1 MTHLFEGVGVAL
13 TTPFTN
19 NKVNLEALKAHVN
32 FLLENNAQAIIVNG
46 TTAESPTL
54 TTDEKERILK
64 TVIDLVDKRVPVIAG
79 TGTNDTEKSIQ
90 ASIQAKALGADAI
103 MLITPYYNK
112 TNQRGLVKHFEAIT
126 DAVKLPVVLYNVPS
140 RTNMTIEPET
150 VEILSQHPYIVA
162 LKDATNDFE
171 YLEEVKKRI
180 DTNSFALYSGNDDNV
195 VEYYQRGGQ
204 GVISVIANVI
214 PKEFQALY
222 DAQQSGLDIQ
232 DQFKPIGTLLSALSV
247 DINPIPIKALTSYL
261 EFGNYELRLPL
272 VSLEDTDTKVLRE
285 AYDTFKA
292 GENEWKYY

>member
-195 VEYYQRGGQ
+195 VEYYQRGGH

-292 GENEWKYY
+292 GENE

>member
-32 FLLENNAQAIIVNG
+32 FLLENNAQSIIVNG

-292 GENEWKYY
+292 GENE

>member
-150 VEILSQHPYIVA
+150 VEILSQHPYIVT

-292 GENEWKYY
+292 GENE

>member
-1 MTHLFEGVGVAL
+1 MTHVFEGVGVAL

-292 GENEWKYY
+292 GENE

>member
-90 ASIQAKALGADAI
+90 ASFQAKVLGADAI

-292 GENEWKYY
+292 GENE

>member
-54 TTDEKERILK
+54 TTDEKELILK

-79 TGTNDTEKSIQ
+79 TGTNDTEK
-90 ASIQAKALGADAI
+90 SIQAKALGADAI

-112 TNQRGLVKHFEAIT
+112 TNQRGLVKHFEAIA

-150 VEILSQHPYIVA
+150 VEILSQHPSIVA

-195 VEYYQRGGQ
+195 VEYYQRGGK

-232 DQFKPIGTLLSALSV
+232 DQFKPISTLLSALSV
-247 DINPIPIKALTSYL
+247 DINPIPIKSLTSYL
-261 EFGNYELRLPL
+261 GFGNYELRLPL

-292 GENEWKYY
+292 GENE

>member
-79 TGTNDTEKSIQ
+79 TGTNDTKKSIQ

-292 GENEWKYY
+292 GENE

>member
-180 DTNSFALYSGNDDNV
+180 DTNSFALYSGYDDNV

-292 GENEWKYY
+292 GENE

>member
-247 DINPIPIKALTSYL
+247 DINPIPIKALTNYL

-292 GENEWKYY
+292 GENE

>member
-54 TTDEKERILK
+54 TTDEKELILK

-112 TNQRGLVKHFEAIT
+112 TNQRGLVKHFEAIA

-261 EFGNYELRLPL
+261 GFGSYELRLPL

-292 GENEWKYY
+292 GENE

>member
-19 NKVNLEALKAHVN
+19 NEVNLEALTAHVN
-32 FLLENNAQAIIVNG
+32 FLLENDTQAIIVNG

-54 TTDEKERILK
+54 TTEEKELILK
-64 TVIDLVDKRVPVIAG
+64 TVIDLVAKRIPVIAG
-79 TGTNDTEKSIQ
+79 TGTNDTKKSIQ
-90 ASIQAKALGADAI
+90 ASLQAKALGADAI

-112 TNQRGLVKHFEAIT
+112 TNQRGLIKHFETIAN
-126 DAVKLPVVLYNVPS
+126 AVELPVVLYNVPS
-140 RTNMTIEPET
+140 RTNMTIDPET
-150 VEILSQHPYIVA
+150 VETLSHNPYIVS

-195 VEYYQRGGQ
+195 VEYYQRGGK

-222 DAQQSGLDIQ
+222 DAQQSGIDIRN
-232 DQFKPIGTLLSALSV
+232 QFKPIGNLLSALAV

-261 EFGNYELRLPL
+261 GFGDYELRLPL
-272 VSLEDTDTKVLRE
+272 ITLEQADTKVLRN
-285 AYDTFKA
+285 AYDKYKA
-292 GENEWKYY
+292 GENE

>member
-214 PKEFQALY
+214 SKEFQALY

-292 GENEWKYY
+292 GENE

>member
-64 TVIDLVDKRVPVIAG
+64 AVIDLVDKRVPVIAG

-90 ASIQAKALGADAI
+90 TSIQAKALGADAI

-112 TNQRGLVKHFEAIT
+112 TNQRGLVKHFEAIA

-150 VEILSQHPYIVA
+150 VETLSQHPYIVA

-180 DTNSFALYSGNDDNV
+180 DTNVFALYSGNDDNV

-261 EFGNYELRLPL
+261 GFENYELRLPL

-292 GENEWKYY
+292 GENE

>member
-195 VEYYQRGGQ
+195 VEYYQLGGQ

-292 GENEWKYY
+292 GENE

>member
-54 TTDEKERILK
+54 TTDEKELILK

-112 TNQRGLVKHFEAIT
+112 TNQRGLVKHFEAIA

-150 VEILSQHPYIVA
+150 VEILSQHPSIVA

-247 DINPIPIKALTSYL
+247 DINPIPIIALTSYL
-261 EFGNYELRLPL
+261 GFGNYELRLPL

-292 GENEWKYY
+292 GENE

>member
-232 DQFKPIGTLLSALSV
+232 DQFKPIGTLLSVLSV

-292 GENEWKYY
+292 GENE

>member
-162 LKDATNDFE
+162 LKDATNDLE

-292 GENEWKYY
+292 GENE